1 MNIYN
6 ITANNK
12 RQDLTYSYKIFYILG
27 FFLVLL
33 VLSFLVL
40 KDILAFICIFISAL
54 ALFFILSKPP
64 TSLKVQISEKSIFID
79 GREFVWSDIR
89 YWTIVKYVDNQNE
102 FLFQTNKVQEPF
114 VGFFVVNNFENSLAI
129 ENFLNQ
135 KIPYKE
141 GLIMDNPIEIFIRW
155 IGLK

>member
-1 MNIYN
+1 MNTYN
-6 ITANNK
+6 IIANNK

-40 KDILAFICIFISAL
+40 KDILAFVTIFVAAL

-64 TSLKVQISEKSIFID
+64 IPLNIQITDTGLSID
-79 GREFVWSDIR
+79 NREFPWTSIKA
-89 YWTIVKYVDNQNE
+89 WTIVKYTDNQNE
-102 FLFQTNKVQEPF
+102 FLFQTNSIQEPF
-114 VGFFVVNNFENSLAI
+114 IGFFVVNNFENSLAI
-129 ENFLNQ
+129 ENFLSQ
-135 KIPYKE
+135 KVQYKE
-141 GLIMDNPIEIFIRW
+141 GLILDNPIEIFIRW

>member
-1 MNIYN
+1 MNTYN
-6 ITANNK
+6 IIANNK

-40 KDILAFICIFISAL
+40 KDILAFVTIFVAAL

-64 TSLKVQISEKSIFID
+64 VPLNIKITNTGLGID
-79 GREFVWSDIR
+79 NREFPWTAIKA
-89 YWTIVKYVDNQNE
+89 WTIVKYTDNQNE
-102 FLFQTNKVQEPF
+102 FLFQTSSIQEPF
-114 VGFFVVNNFENSLAI
+114 IGFFVVNNFENSLAI
-129 ENFLNQ
+129 ENFLSQ
-135 KIPYKE
+135 KVQYKE
-141 GLIMDNPIEIFIRW
+141 GLILDNPIEIFIRW

>member
-1 MNIYN
+1 MNTYN
-6 ITANNK
+6 IIANNK

-40 KDILAFICIFISAL
+40 KDILAFVTIFVAAL

-64 TSLKVQISEKSIFID
+64 VPLNIQITNTGLGID
-79 GREFVWSDIR
+79 NREFPWTAIKA
-89 YWTIVKYVDNQNE
+89 WTIVKYTDNQNE
-102 FLFQTNKVQEPF
+102 FLFQTNSIQEPF
-114 VGFFVVNNFENSLAI
+114 IGFFVVNNFENSLAI
-129 ENFLNQ
+129 ENFLSQ
-135 KIPYKE
+135 KVQYKE
-141 GLIMDNPIEIFIRW
+141 GLILDNPIEIFIRW